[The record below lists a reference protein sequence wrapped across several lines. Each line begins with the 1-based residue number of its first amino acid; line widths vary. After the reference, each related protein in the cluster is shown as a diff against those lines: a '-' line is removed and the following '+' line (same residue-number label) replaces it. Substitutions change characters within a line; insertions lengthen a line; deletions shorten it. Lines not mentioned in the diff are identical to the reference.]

1 MRHICLD
8 IETTGLDP
16 KSEHRTIE
24 IACIEMINLV
34 KTDKFFHCY
43 VNPKR
48 DVPFE
53 AFKIHNI
60 STEFLQDKPYFENIA
75 TEFLDFIGDSTLVIH
90 NAPFDTKFLNFELE
104 ANGFRNLAEK
114 NKIVDTLV
122 MARTKFP
129 GGQNSLDALC
139 RRFNI
144 DSSKRTY
151 HGALVDTD
159 LLCQIFV
166 ELMGGA
172 QTELM
177 NSNEE
182 SRTFNNSLNKS
193 KFTTQIDSENS
204 PYKNLPIRDF
214 SPDNQQLEE
223 HYQFIKKNLKKNFWN
238 YE

>member
-16 KSEHRTIE
+16 KSGHRTIE

-34 KTDKFFHCY
+34 KTDKFFQCY
-43 VNPKR
+43 INPKR

-114 NKIVDTLV
+114 NKIVD
-122 MARTKFP
+122 
-129 GGQNSLDALC
+129 
-139 RRFNI
+139 NI
-144 DSSKRTY
+144 ITILAQKCTY
-151 HGALVDTD
+151 TQVRSE
-159 LLCQIFV
+159 V
-166 ELMGGA
+166 SGA
-172 QTELM
+172 QFDDVNTELILVFQ
-177 NSNEE
+177 S
-182 SRTFNNSLNKS
+182 
-193 KFTTQIDSENS
+193 ID
-204 PYKNLPIRDF
+204 YLAIY
-214 SPDNQQLEE
+214 LL
-223 HYQFIKKNLKKNFWN
+223 I
-238 YE
+238 

>member
-1 MRHICLD
+1 
-8 IETTGLDP
+8 
-16 KSEHRTIE
+16 
-24 IACIEMINLV
+24 
-34 KTDKFFHCY
+34 
-43 VNPKR
+43 
-48 DVPFE
+48 
-53 AFKIHNI
+53 
-60 STEFLQDKPYFENIA
+60 
-75 TEFLDFIGDSTLVIH
+75 
-90 NAPFDTKFLNFELE
+90 
-104 ANGFRNLAEK
+104 
-114 NKIVDTLV
+114 

-144 DSSKRTY
+144 DTSKRTY

-172 QTELM
+172 QTELI

-182 SRTFNNSLNKS
+182 ARTFNNSLNKS

>member
-16 KSEHRTIE
+16 KSGHRTIE

-34 KTDKFFHCY
+34 KTDKFFQCY
-43 VNPKR
+43 INPKR

-144 DSSKRTY
+144 DTSKRTY

-182 SRTFNNSLNKS
+182 ARTFNNSLNKS